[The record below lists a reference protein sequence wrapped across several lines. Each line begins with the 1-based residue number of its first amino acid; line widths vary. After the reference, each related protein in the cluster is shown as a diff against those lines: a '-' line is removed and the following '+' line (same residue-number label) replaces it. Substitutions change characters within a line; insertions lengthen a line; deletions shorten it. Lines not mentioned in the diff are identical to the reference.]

1 MLLAVLASRLVPPS
15 RHLHCCKD
23 DTKDQSGRGPEVSRP
38 RMRPTMTSGELYQ
51 ESRWCC
57 SPISQYCVVMWSHGL
72 NPPPCYVE
80 LVRGNASSNRKPR
93 RAARAQGL
101 STPRN
106 NPGGCHL
113 ILHNYTHQPT
123 LLPEYQALPPP
134 PSPRPNMGRGTF
146 PSRRAGETD
155 RSERRPGQ
163 NWLLRV

>member
-1 MLLAVLASRLVPPS
+1 
-15 RHLHCCKD
+15 
-23 DTKDQSGRGPEVSRP
+23 
-38 RMRPTMTSGELYQ
+38 MTSGELYQ

-80 LVRGNASSNRKPR
+80 LVRGSASSNRKPR
-93 RAARAQGL
+93 RTARAQGL

-163 NWLLRV
+163 NCVLIILNIAKDCFHFLVLAILNIARIISITLL

>member
-1 MLLAVLASRLVPPS
+1 MLSLCAGS
-15 RHLHCCKD
+15 
-23 DTKDQSGRGPEVSRP
+23 
-38 RMRPTMTSGELYQ
+38 
-51 ESRWCC
+51 
-57 SPISQYCVVMWSHGL
+57 
-72 NPPPCYVE
+72 
-80 LVRGNASSNRKPR
+80 ASSNRKPR
-93 RAARAQGL
+93 RTARAQGL

-163 NWLLRV
+163 NWVGSPSWKESRRGRLNWDPLSILESGRHRPVVQPDHRDVVPVQKLRNIRQYRLEFYQNLM

>member
-1 MLLAVLASRLVPPS
+1 
-15 RHLHCCKD
+15 
-23 DTKDQSGRGPEVSRP
+23 
-38 RMRPTMTSGELYQ
+38 MTSGERYQ

-80 LVRGNASSNRKPR
+80 LVRGSASSNRKPR

-134 PSPRPNMGRGTF
+134 PSHQAKMGRGTF
-146 PSRRAGETD
+146 SSRRAGVAD
-155 RSERRPGQ
+155 RSERRPGP
-163 NWLLRV
+163 NWMVPDSDSSPLYICSRWYLIVIVLLYIPALDGT